1 MGWMWLWFKALIR
14 VMFLVVRLKHESA
27 LWQWPFCVRLH
38 YQNPYWN
45 SSSYRRLLLDDS
57 RGVAE
62 ALNETD
68 CVLDECKGLTVSVQ
82 NHLGF
87 HECNLIISN
96 FLHTKFIFMVQD
108 PHLFQSWF
116 FLVLFKQIVVATFM
130 NKLVL
135 SLLMKPNETLMNFS
149 T

>member
-1 MGWMWLWFKALIR
+1 M
-14 VMFLVVRLKHESA
+14 
-27 LWQWPFCVRLH
+27 
-38 YQNPYWN
+38 
-45 SSSYRRLLLDDS
+45 LDDS

-87 HECNLIISN
+87 HECNLIIFN
-96 FLHTKFIFMVQD
+96 FLHTEFIFLVQD

-116 FLVLFKQIVVATFM
+116 FFVLFKQIVVATFM